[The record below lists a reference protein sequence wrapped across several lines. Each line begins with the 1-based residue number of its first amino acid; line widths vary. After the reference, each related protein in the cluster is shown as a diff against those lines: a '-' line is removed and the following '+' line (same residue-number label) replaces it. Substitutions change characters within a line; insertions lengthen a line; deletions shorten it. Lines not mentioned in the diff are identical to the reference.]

1 MLLDLKLKRQVSS
14 EQLDALVQFLK
25 EYPELAKGLTRGRR
39 GKLNTFK
46 LWNLCAKKLNVLKDG
61 ATKDGKMWSKY
72 WCDLKYRVRRRALE
86 LRAAEQSNTLPE
98 NTTPLTALEEE
109 ILSIIGQGALDSI
122 IIRTDP
128 LADADMNNIENNV
141 EKNSE
146 AIYSETQT
154 KIKAG
159 KKRCNISTEIDDV
172 DSQGVSSC
180 DKKPKLTYED
190 DPGRDE
196 ATEFLCL
203 EREKLEYIKK
213 SSESLELIA
222 PAITRLVDV
231 MSHIRD
237 VLINN
242 RINM

>member
-1 MLLDLKLKRQVSS
+1 MDSDLKLKKQVSS

-154 KIKAG
+154 KIKA
-159 KKRCNISTEIDDV
+159 
-172 DSQGVSSC
+172 
-180 DKKPKLTYED
+180 
-190 DPGRDE
+190 
-196 ATEFLCL
+196 
-203 EREKLEYIKK
+203 
-213 SSESLELIA
+213 ESLELIA

-231 MSHIRD
+231 MSHIRYNKY
-237 VLINN
+237 VAIKLFLYVKIK
-242 RINM
+242 I